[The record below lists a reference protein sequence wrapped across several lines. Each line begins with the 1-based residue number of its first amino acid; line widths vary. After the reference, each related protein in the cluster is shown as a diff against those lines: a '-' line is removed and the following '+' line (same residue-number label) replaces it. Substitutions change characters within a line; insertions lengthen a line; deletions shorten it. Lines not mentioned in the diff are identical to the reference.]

1 MLLKNCSALVAV
13 FFTSASD
20 PFLHGSLQLYNSG
33 NKLRGLL
40 TLNGSAH
47 ALYYPSFEDGTVQG
61 GLVNIAVE
69 RVADE
74 LRVGEPGKAA
84 RLVSPALPEIT
95 DLCVRSARGTTIVGS
110 LLAAGP
116 VPHRTRTALVQS
128 LDVATV
134 LELNGAREVAIE
146 YSAGGRLQFYAQQAL
161 LSSWNDPYD
170 ARSASATSAR
180 AYEEPVAKLGVYG
193 ATGTA
198 VQQLMPVPMLYPADL
213 SRRVTIAVRPDLGTV
228 LLNDGAIHAP
238 TRVIALCTGSMT
250 FVFRN
255 AEDAQRVR
263 VSQKRL

>member
-13 FFTSASD
+13 FFVSESD
-20 PFLHGSLQLYNSG
+20 PLMRGSLQLHNSG
-33 NKLRGLL
+33 NRLSGLL
-40 TLNGSAH
+40 VLNGTGH
-47 ALYYPSFEDGTVQG
+47 ALEGGPVPG
-61 GLVNIAVE
+61 GLIDIAVE

-74 LRVGEPGKAA
+74 LLVGEPGRAI
-84 RLVSPALPEIT
+84 RLVSPRLPEIT
-95 DLCVRSARGTTIVGS
+95 DLRVRAARGATVVGA

-116 VPHRTRTALVQS
+116 VPHRTRTGLAQS
-128 LDVATV
+128 LDIATV

-146 YSAGGRLQFYAQQAL
+146 YSAGGRLNLYDHQAL
-161 LSSWNDPYD
+161 LCAWGEPYD
-170 ARSASATSAR
+170 SRSAAATSAR
-180 AYEEPVAKLGVYG
+180 AYEEPVAKLGIYG

-213 SRRVTIAVRPDLGTV
+213 TRRVTIAVRPDLGTV

-238 TRVIALCTGSMT
+238 TRVVALCTGTMT

-263 VSQKRL
+263 VSQKRLK